1 MEHREKPS
9 EKKPRV
15 PAWLSE
21 IRRSAKNRLYAW
33 KRFYLALVSA
43 AFMEMAFLYA
53 CWGTAWF
60 RLDQYMSVICT
71 TTATLTVTM
80 FGLTAAS
87 YAFVCSEL
95 RTEEQSRPH
104 LKRILTEYR
113 NDLWGQFVYGLVLTA
128 ETVATSLICLGVA
141 QKISASDLYVLS
153 RRDDGTLLAAYENS
167 GFRWISGLTA
177 LNLLFGLL
185 AIAVMIFH
193 NTMIFRRE
201 NQYSMLAKSMLERT
215 VEPYRCPD
223 GLKAQME
230 AIQQNELEKIHNLE
244 RLLNRVLRNHE
255 SIGESFAAET
265 RGSHLLEVVLSQK
278 LKQGF
283 LADEVLPEN
292 AVVQGGAGIPPEMAR
307 SGMSLA
313 KQRTCWY
320 RCHQQACMEYHRITG
335 PAESEAAGALE
346 PVRHGFVQVYED
358 MLCYRD
364 SKLVLSAGSRSGP
377 SESAGG
383 HMRCSVKKRIM
394 LFLLWGETF
403 SNMDLTGINFSG
415 ADLHHTSFSDSD
427 LSRVRLM
434 GANCEGADFS
444 RARMPGLYF
453 YDVVQN
459 NRSPLCQGQIPV
471 SCIDDSKDV
480 WDPYSGR
487 EATCFH
493 AATFAGA
500 DISRA
505 FLAAQGSPWEASFPY
520 SAREDTIHERLY
532 SLEDACFDHA
542 KLFSSR
548 FRDLSFD
555 RASLETAQIFDSL
568 FFRCSAQSS
577 NFSQA
582 VLTHSL
588 LFCCDFYGANL
599 EGTVLAQSVLARSRF
614 EDARLKNASFAG
626 ANLVCC
632 SFRGAYCQN
641 VSFRGVIQDW
651 KRVGALPAV
660 RSPLME
666 GSAGIKPASGAF
678 EGLDFSSSV
687 LSNTDF
693 TEMDL
698 SGVNFEHAVG
708 SGCIFTGAH
717 GHCVHMDKALLTSSI
732 FNQATFWSSCFN
744 ETLLGH
750 SIFMGAAFW
759 NCAFLRTDFSYGL
772 FQPSCGT
779 VFFGGLMRDVSFRGV
794 EGLSAAQFEGVC
806 LCSCDFTGTGLTSWE
821 LRQRRNRVI
830 SCRF

>member
-1 MEHREKPS
+1 MESRENPS
-9 EKKPRV
+9 EKERAVSARLGRV
-15 PAWLSE
+15 
-21 IRRSAKNRLYAW
+21 RRKLKNRLYGRKA
-33 KRFYLALVSA
+33 FYLTAISA
-43 AFMEMAFLYA
+43 AFTEAAVIYA
-53 CWGTAWF
+53 LWGTAYF
-60 RLDQYMSVICT
+60 RLDQYMSIICT

-87 YAFVCSEL
+87 YAFVCNEL
-95 RTEEQSRPH
+95 RTEEQLRPH
-104 LKRILTEYR
+104 LKHVLAEYR

-128 ETVATSLICLGVA
+128 ETAATSLICLGLA
-141 QKISASDLYVLS
+141 QKISASDLYVLA

-177 LNLLFGLL
+177 LNILFGLL
-185 AIAVMIFH
+185 AIAVMVFH

-201 NQYSMLAKSMLERT
+201 NQYSMLAKSMLERI

-223 GLKAQME
+223 ELKPQMGV
-230 AIQQNELEKIHNLE
+230 IQQNELEKIHNLE

-255 SIGESFAAET
+255 SIGESFASET
-265 RGSHLLEVVLSQK
+265 RGSHLLGVVLSQK
-278 LKQGF
+278 LTQGF
-283 LADEVLPEN
+283 LADEDLSEDDIL
-292 AVVQGGAGIPPEMAR
+292 QGKVGIPLEMAR
-307 SGMSLA
+307 RGMSPT
-313 KQRTCWY
+313 KQRACWF
-320 RCHQQACMEYHRITG
+320 RCHQQACMEYNWIASPEASG
-335 PAESEAAGALE
+335 PAGALE
-346 PVRHGFVQVYED
+346 PVSCSFVQVYDD

-364 SKLVLSAGSRSGP
+364 SKLVLSSGP
-377 SESAGG
+377 QGGLSRSAGG

-403 SNMDLTGINFSG
+403 SNMDLTGTNFSG
-415 ADLHHTSFSDSD
+415 ADLHHTNFSDSD

-453 YDVVQN
+453 YDVRQN
-459 NRSPLCQGQIPV
+459 DRRLCQGQIPV
-471 SCIDDSKDV
+471 SCIDDSEET
-480 WDPYSGR
+480 WDPYNGR

-505 FLAAQGSPWEASFPY
+505 FLAANGEPWSPSFPFCTGG
-520 SAREDTIHERLY
+520 AKACGQLY

-588 LFCCDFYGANL
+588 LCCCDFYGANL
-599 EGTVLAQSVLARSRF
+599 EGAILAQSVLLRSRF
-614 EDARLKNASFAG
+614 EDARLKNANFAG

-632 SFRGAYCQN
+632 SFRGSYCQN
-641 VSFRGVIQDW
+641 VSFRGVIQDL
-651 KRVGALPAV
+651 KGIEALPAV
-660 RSPLME
+660 KSPLME
-666 GSAGIKPASGAF
+666 GGIDAAASPDASVK
-678 EGLDFSSSV
+678 LDFSGSV

-698 SGVNFEHAVG
+698 SGVMFECAVG

-717 GHCVHMDKALLTSSI
+717 GKRVHMGKALLTSSI
-732 FNQATFWSSCFN
+732 FNQTDLRDSNFS
-744 ETLLGH
+744 ETLFGH
-750 SIFMGAAFW
+750 SVFMETTFHS
-759 NCAFLRTDFSYGL
+759 CKFLRTDFSCAL
-772 FQPSCGT
+772 FQPSNGA
-779 VFFGGLMRDVSFRGV
+779 VFSHSYMEDANFSGV
-794 EGLSAAQFEGVC
+794 EGLSAEHFEEVC
-806 LCSCDFTGTGLTSWE
+806 LKNCDFRGTGLTKRA
-821 LRQRRNRVI
+821 LRQRHNRVI
-830 SCRF
+830 NCRF

>member
-1 MEHREKPS
+1 MESRENTPENERAVS
-9 EKKPRV
+9 V
-15 PAWLSE
+15 WLSKV
-21 IRRSAKNRLYAW
+21 RRKLKNRFYGG
-33 KRFYLALVSA
+33 KTFYLILIS
-43 AFMEMAFLYA
+43 MAFTEAAAIYA
-53 CWGTAWF
+53 LWGTVYF

-95 RTEEQSRPH
+95 RTEEQMRPH
-104 LKRILTEYR
+104 LKHILVEYR
-113 NDLWGQFVYGLVLTA
+113 NDLWGQFVYSLVLTA
-128 ETVATSLICLGVA
+128 ESAATSLICLGLA
-141 QKISASDLYVLS
+141 QEISASDLYVLAQ
-153 RRDDGTLLAAYENS
+153 RNDGTFLAAYENS
-167 GFRWISGLTA
+167 DFRWISGLTA
-177 LNLLFGLL
+177 LNILFGLL

-201 NQYSMLAKSMLERT
+201 NQYSILAKSMLERT

-223 GLKAQME
+223 KLKSQMN

-265 RGSHLLEVVLSQK
+265 RGSHLLGVVLSQK
-278 LKQGF
+278 LTQGF
-283 LADEVLPEN
+283 LADKELLEDDIL
-292 AVVQGGAGIPPEMAR
+292 QGKVGIPPEMVR
-307 SGMSLA
+307 GGMNPR
-313 KQRTCWY
+313 KQRVYWS
-320 RCHQQACMEYHRITG
+320 RCHQQARMEYCRITV
-335 PAESEAAGALE
+335 PVESEVARTLE
-346 PVRHGFVQVYED
+346 PVSHSFVQVYDD

-364 SKLVLSAGSRSGP
+364 SKLVLSAGSQGGLSG
-377 SESAGG
+377 SAGG

-394 LFLLWGETF
+394 LFLLWGETL

-415 ADLHHTSFSDSD
+415 ADLHHTNFSDSD
-427 LSRVRLM
+427 LSRVLLM

-453 YDVVQN
+453 YDVSQN
-459 NRSPLCQGQIPV
+459 GRRLCQGQIPV
-471 SCIDDSKDV
+471 SCIDDSNEA
-480 WDPYSGR
+480 WDPYNGR

-505 FLAAQGSPWEASFPY
+505 FLAADGEPWIASFPFCT
-520 SAREDTIHERLY
+520 ARVKVCNRLY
-532 SLEDACFDHA
+532 SLEDTCFDHA

-588 LFCCDFYGANL
+588 LCCCDFYGANL
-599 EGTVLAQSVLARSRF
+599 EGTILAQSVLLRSRF
-614 EDARLKNASFAG
+614 EDARLKNANFAG
-626 ANLVCC
+626 ANLVSC

-641 VSFRGVIQDW
+641 VSFRGVIQDLE
-651 KRVGALPAV
+651 RIEDLPAV
-660 RSPLME
+660 KSPLME
-666 GSAGIKPASGAF
+666 GSTNAVASPDAF
-678 EGLDFSSSV
+678 VGLDFSGSV

-698 SGVNFEHAVG
+698 SGVIFEHAVG
-708 SGCIFTGAH
+708 SSCIFTGAH
-717 GHCVHMDKALLTSSI
+717 GNHVHMGKALLTSSI
-732 FNQATFWSSCFN
+732 FNQAVFENSYFV
-744 ETLLGH
+744 ETLFGH
-750 SIFMGAAFW
+750 SVFMETTF
-759 NCAFLRTDFSYGL
+759 CKCKFLRTDFSCAL
-772 FQPSCGT
+772 FQPSNRAIFSHSFMED
-779 VFFGGLMRDVSFRGV
+779 VNFGGV
-794 EGLSAAQFEGVC
+794 EGLSAEHFNGVH
-806 LCSCDFTGTGLTSWE
+806 LKNCDFTGTGLTKRA
-821 LRQRRNRVI
+821 LRQRHNRVI
-830 SCRF
+830 NCRF